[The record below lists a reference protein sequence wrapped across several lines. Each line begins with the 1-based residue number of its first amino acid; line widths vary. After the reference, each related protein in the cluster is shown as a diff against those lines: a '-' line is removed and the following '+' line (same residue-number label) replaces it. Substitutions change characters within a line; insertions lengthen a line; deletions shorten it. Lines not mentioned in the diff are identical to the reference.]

1 MIRTIRGVRIMFDR
15 DVAKNSWGSNQGI
28 QPGCKNKIS
37 TAASGGFHVSAHP
50 RRSQST
56 SGFKVTKCDLIP
68 AHGSTAAQNWFS
80 RVLNPQSYFLFETR
94 SLPRCRSLLPSQL
107 YLLCRFSQSLH
118 SYFFLLP
125 FLRVDSHVKPSL
137 NGIILEELA
146 DFLRERGAPSY
157 RAKQITDWIYKKRVA
172 SFDAMTDLPTQLRAG
187 LAAEFDTRNTEVV
200 RVLGSKDTTQ
210 KFLFRLRDRNPIE
223 SVLIPASPAL
233 YGQPSDRRTICVSS
247 QVGCAYGCKFCAS
260 GLEGWTRN
268 LDAGEIVQQLI
279 AVEEKSGEKIDN
291 VVFMGMGEPLANLKN
306 LLRAIRIINASWGLG
321 IGARHITVS
330 TSGLA
335 PQIRELA
342 NEPTQFR
349 LALSLHGATDEVRSR
364 IMPVNRKY
372 PLKVLL
378 EACDY
383 YAAKKGRMTFEY
395 ILIAGVNDTDEQ
407 ARELAKI
414 ARRLSAKVNLIPYNT
429 VEGLEWSR
437 PSRARQEKFRSILR
451 KHGVV
456 ATLRREKGHDIAA
469 ACGQLR
475 LHTQRAERAEKVE
488 G

>member
-1 MIRTIRGVRIMFDR
+1 M
-15 DVAKNSWGSNQGI
+15 N
-28 QPGCKNKIS
+28 
-37 TAASGGFHVSAHP
+37 
-50 RRSQST
+50 
-56 SGFKVTKCDLIP
+56 
-68 AHGSTAAQNWFS
+68 
-80 RVLNPQSYFLFETR
+80 
-94 SLPRCRSLLPSQL
+94 
-107 YLLCRFSQSLH
+107 
-118 SYFFLLP
+118 
-125 FLRVDSHVKPSL
+125 PSL
-137 NGIILEELA
+137 TGITLEELA
-146 DFLRERGAPSY
+146 DFLQKRGVAPSY

-172 SFDAMTDLPTQLRAG
+172 SFDAMTDLPNDLRAE
-187 LAAEFDTRNTEVV
+187 LAAEFDTPKTEVV

-210 KFLFRLRDRNPIE
+210 KFLFRLRDQNLIE

-233 YGQPSDRRTICVSS
+233 YGQPSDRRTVCVSS

-260 GLEGWTRN
+260 GLDGFTRN

-279 AVEEKSGEKIDN
+279 EIEKISGEKIDN

-306 LLRAIRIINASWGLG
+306 VLRAIRIINAPWGLG
-321 IGARHITVS
+321 IGARHITIS

-342 NEPTQFR
+342 NESTQFR
-349 LALSLHGATDEVRSR
+349 LALSLHGATDEVRGE

-383 YAAKKGRMTFEY
+383 YVAEKGRLTFEY
-395 ILIAGVNDTDEQ
+395 ILIAGINDTNEQ

-414 ARRLSAKVNLIPYNT
+414 ARRLSAKINLIPYNI

-437 PSRARQEKFRSILR
+437 PSRARQEKFQSILR
-451 KHGVV
+451 EQGVV

-475 LHTQRAERAEKVE
+475 LQTKQTERAVRLSRATP
-488 G
+488 